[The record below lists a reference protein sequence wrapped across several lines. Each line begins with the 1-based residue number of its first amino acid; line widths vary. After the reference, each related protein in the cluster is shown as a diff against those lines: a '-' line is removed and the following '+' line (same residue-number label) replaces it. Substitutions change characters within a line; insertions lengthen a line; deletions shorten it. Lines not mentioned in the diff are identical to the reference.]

1 MKTYMEFMNE
11 EITFADEKEIQKFGQ
26 RLFDK
31 SKTYNVTFRVGT
43 HSKDR
48 FDDKRNE
55 APVTKA
61 SLISI
66 LKKGIPKII
75 KKMPEY
81 IDKKICL
88 SNTKT
93 NLHFPMVVQET
104 SDGDIQI
111 TTTSSQNKKDYWYL
125 DEQIPIY
132 VS

>member
-1 MKTYMEFMNE
+1 MKTYREFVNE
-11 EITFADEKEIQKFGQ
+11 EITRSDEMEIQKFGQ
-26 RLFDK
+26 KLFNK
-31 SKTYNVTFRVGT
+31 SKTHKITFRVGT

-61 SLISI
+61 GLISI
-66 LKKGIPKII
+66 LKKGVPKII
-75 KKMPEY
+75 KNLPEY

-93 NLHFPMVVQET
+93 NLHLPMVVQET

-111 TTTSSQNKKDYWYL
+111 TSTSSQNKKDYWYL